1 MQNKQP
7 LILDAEHHA
16 ALFGCLAR
24 CTLSTL
30 EEQGPAAVREAV
42 ILYGN
47 QRGARMAMRAKAA
60 GLPLDM
66 ATYNATREWQVVI
79 PGAAHQ
85 HPAYKADP
93 TPAYYVSLSSSC
105 PWHAAWEKHGMLEE
119 GLYYC
124 NDVDVALLHGFNP
137 ELRLTVTKLLTRG
150 DGYCEMHWQD
160 DLDHKAAE
168 ELVQERAAAAGK
180 VMGWDYH
187 MCHLYCSF
195 ISVLSK
201 YPQCRS
207 ILNAAREMFEGLYG
221 AGALDALT
229 PWMTCNF
236 ASLPKEG

>member
-1 MQNKQP
+1 
-7 LILDAEHHA
+7 
-16 ALFGCLAR
+16 
-24 CTLSTL
+24 
-30 EEQGPAAVREAV
+30 
-42 ILYGN
+42 
-47 QRGARMAMRAKAA
+47 
-60 GLPLDM
+60 
-66 ATYNATREWQVVI
+66 
-79 PGAAHQ
+79 
-85 HPAYKADP
+85 
-93 TPAYYVSLSSSC
+93 
-105 PWHAAWEKHGMLEE
+105 
-119 GLYYC
+119 
-124 NDVDVALLHGFNP
+124 
-137 ELRLTVTKLLTRG
+137 
-150 DGYCEMHWQD
+150 MHWQD

-236 ASLPKEG
+236 ASLPKKDKNLPKRTAPCVGPFFWVFSPNIVLYPKSLDPFNHLYMPSYI